1 MINPRISQRY
11 AKALIDLSIERQLLE
26 EVYHD
31 MNMLES
37 VCNSNP
43 DFRHMLNSPLIR
55 NERKIKVIH
64 EIFKDSLQP
73 LTIKYM
79 ELLIRKR
86 RESHLDEISKAF
98 NILYRE
104 HKNIRLVYVT
114 SVVPLEDK
122 TRNEIKNIVAG
133 DTGADVRLIE
143 IIDPSLIG
151 GLIVKIENTLFD
163 DSVRR
168 KLKDLRKEFSS
179 NVFKG
184 SF

>member
-1 MINPRISQRY
+1 MINTRISQRY
-11 AKALIDLSIERQLLE
+11 AKALIDLSIESHLLE
-26 EVYHD
+26 EVYND
-31 MNMLES
+31 MNRLES
-37 VCNSNP
+37 VFESNP

-55 NERKIKVIH
+55 DEKKIKIIH

-73 LTIKYM
+73 LTVKYL
-79 ELLIRKR
+79 ELIIHKR
-86 RESHLDEISKAF
+86 RESHLDEISNAF
-98 NILYRE
+98 NKLYRE

-114 SVVPLEDK
+114 SVVPLEEK
-122 TRNEIKNIVAG
+122 TRNEIKDIVAG
-133 DTGADVRLIE
+133 DSGASVTLVE
-143 IIDPSLIG
+143 NIDPSLIG
-151 GLIVKIENTLFD
+151 GLIVKVENTLFD